1 MEDLGQGSKEDQTLS
16 LNNASFQGQT
26 DEVPSPIHRDTPS
39 DSFPLNAYDPV
50 DRTRVDYIPM
60 SRTHFTRESPS
71 IEVSPRVYA
80 SPLSSSTR
88 SVSSLFK
95 ANTFNLANVSTASV
109 QSLPSETLSHIVELR
124 RTAIK
129 ADPQGEKRPYYADF
143 AVPIY
148 ERTQK
153 WRNNSTSRLETIK
166 AQNSAI
172 EVAEC
177 SFAPSL
183 APKTVAYWQHSESVP
198 VRTYKWQQDVERR
211 QQQAKVS
218 SI

>member
-1 MEDLGQGSKEDQTLS
+1 MEDLGQGCKEDQTLS
-16 LNNASFQGQT
+16 LNNASFQGQI

-39 DSFPLNAYDPV
+39 DSFPLTAYDPV

-60 SRTHFTRESPS
+60 SRLHFTRESPS
-71 IEVSPRVYA
+71 IEVSPRLYA

-109 QSLPSETLSHIVELR
+109 QSLPSETLSHIMEHR

-129 ADPQGEKRPYYADF
+129 ADPQVEKSTYSTNF

-198 VRTYKWQQDVERR
+198 VRTYKWQQEVERK

-218 SI
+218 AI